1 MPSLKGPKGRF
12 IIGNLGQF
20 RGDRLGF
27 FTDCARTYGDVVPFR
42 MGPRKCLL
50 VSDPDFIEQVFIT
63 HAKQFIKHFGLR
75 MYKPVLGNGLV
86 TSEGD
91 FWRRQRKLS
100 APAFQP
106 SRLAAYA
113 RVMQDATERMLQ
125 SWNDGVRDVHGD
137 MTHLTLEIACK
148 TLFGVDASAD
158 AQVVGDTLNVAMKVI
173 GERMRRVIRA
183 PLWFPTSANRRLNR
197 SMRTLDDIVARMIH
211 QGRAAPNEDRA
222 DLLSILLR
230 QQDDDGSAMTDRQL
244 LDEAR
249 TLFVAGHETTAL
261 TLTYALYLLA
271 LHPEIQAEVQSAVDV
286 ALGEKPP
293 CHADLHRLRAVRNV
307 VYESLRLYPPADV
320 LGREALGD
328 ITIKGVPIAKGM
340 NIFASTWVLHRDR
353 RFFAEPEKF
362 DPGRWTDEF
371 EKSLPRF
378 AYFPFGGGP
387 RFCIGQSFAI
397 TEATLALAAIVQRA
411 SFKIAAG
418 FRLELWPAITLRPL
432 NGVKLVV
439 GLRGSALAST
449 VGAGVGAFDSVTQ
462 ASDRGENY

>member
-1 MPSLKGPKGRF
+1 MSLPPGPKGRF

-27 FTDCARTYGDVVPFR
+27 FTNCARTYGDVVPFR
-42 MGPRKCLL
+42 MGPRPCLL
-50 VSDPDFIEQVFIT
+50 ISDPDFIEQVFIT
-63 HAKQFIKHFGLR
+63 NAKLFIKHFGLR

-113 RVMQDATERMLQ
+113 QVMLDATGRMLDTWQ
-125 SWNDGVRDVHGD
+125 GTQVRDVHAD

-148 TLFGVDASAD
+148 TLFGIDASAD
-158 AQVVGDTLNVAMKVI
+158 AAVVGETLNVAMQVI

-183 PLWFPTSANRRLNR
+183 PLWFPTAANRRLHH
-197 SMRTLDDIVARMIH
+197 SMRTLDDIVSRMIA
-211 QGRAAPNEDRA
+211 QGRDSKDANRA
-222 DLLSILLR
+222 DLLTILLR
-230 QQDDDGSAMTDRQL
+230 QQDDDGSVMTDRQL

-261 TLTYALYLLA
+261 TLTYALFLLA
-271 LHPEIQAEVQSAVDV
+271 KSPELQDQVRKEIEV
-286 ALGEKPP
+286 ALDGRAPA
-293 CHADLHRLRAVRNV
+293 HSDLPALRAVRNV

-320 LGREALGD
+320 LGREALDD
-328 ITIKGVPIAKGM
+328 ITIKGIDIKKGM
-340 NIFASTWVLHRDR
+340 NIFASTWVMHRDP
-353 RFFAEPEKF
+353 RFFEQPEIF
-362 DPGRWTDEF
+362 LPARWTDEF

-387 RFCIGQSFAI
+387 RFCIGQSFAV
-397 TEATLALAAIVQRA
+397 TEATLALATIIQQAD
-411 SFKIAAG
+411 FKLAPN
-418 FRLELWPAITLRPL
+418 FDLQLWPAITLRPR
-432 NGVKLVV
+432 NGVKLIVNC
-439 GLRGSALAST
+439 LAST
-449 VGAGVGAFDSVTQ
+449 RAEEIISISGAS
-462 ASDRGENY
+462 